1 MCQLLWYKCLSS
13 NAPITTITVEII
25 AIFNLEMLNVE
36 VDEAVVVEANSNP
49 FVGTTATVVFEVVE
63 VGGTPSY

>member
-1 MCQLLWYKCLSS
+1 
-13 NAPITTITVEII
+13 
-25 AIFNLEMLNVE
+25 MLNVE

-63 VGGTPSY
+63 IGGTLSY